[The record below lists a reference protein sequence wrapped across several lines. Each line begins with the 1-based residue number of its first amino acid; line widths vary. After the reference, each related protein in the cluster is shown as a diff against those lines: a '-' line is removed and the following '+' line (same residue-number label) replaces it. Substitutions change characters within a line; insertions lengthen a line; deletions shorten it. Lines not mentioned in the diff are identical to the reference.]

1 MYVKAFSSLI
11 STCLVWKSF
20 GLKLQESF
28 VEMSKI
34 NLNYTCLF
42 NTISSKVKKKPKSEQ
57 FFISVER
64 VLGPWNITSILRK
77 HEID

>member
-1 MYVKAFSSLI
+1 
-11 STCLVWKSF
+11 
-20 GLKLQESF
+20 
-28 VEMSKI
+28 MSKI

-42 NTISSKVKKKPKSEQ
+42 DTISSKVKKKQEREQ

-64 VLGPWNITSILRK
+64 VLGPCNITSILRK